1 MRPRGVVAGV
11 LAWAALACGGGPA
24 TPPPGTP
31 AVQPP
36 PPEQAPAPQ
45 ARATDAVSAAAAASP
60 QDSAA
65 ADSSARTGLLREMF
79 AYRGGGRD
87 PFRSLLA
94 SGAVRPLFGDLRLM
108 AVVYDPRY
116 PARSVAVLRDVSVNK
131 RYDVRVDDALGRM
144 RVVEIRP
151 QEVVL
156 SIEEFGVEQ
165 QQTLTL
171 KKQEGVP

>member
-1 MRPRGVVAGV
+1 MMRRAAVAGMV
-11 LAWAALACGGGPA
+11 TWAVLACGGG
-24 TPPPGTP
+24 TP
-31 AVQPP
+31 APP
-36 PPEQAPAPQ
+36 AAPTRPLAQTRQAPAAG
-45 ARATDAVSAAAAASP
+45 ARAAAAS
-60 QDSAA
+60 QDTGTADTSAN
-65 ADSSARTGLLREMF
+65 RTGLMREVF

-87 PFRSLLA
+87 PFRSLIA
-94 SGAVRPLFGDLRLM
+94 SGAVRPLFSDLRLM
-108 AVVYDPRY
+108 AVIYDPRY
-116 PARSVAVLRDVSVNK
+116 PARSVAILRDVSVNK
-131 RYDVRVDDALGRM
+131 RYDVRVDDELGRM

>member
-1 MRPRGVVAGV
+1 MREA
-11 LAWAALACGGGPA
+11 
-24 TPPPGTP
+24 
-31 AVQPP
+31 
-36 PPEQAPAPQ
+36 
-45 ARATDAVSAAAAASP
+45 
-60 QDSAA
+60 
-65 ADSSARTGLLREMF
+65 F
-79 AYRGGGRD
+79 AYSGGGRD

-94 SGAVRPLFGDLRLM
+94 SGAVRPMIGDLRLM

-131 RYDVRVDDALGRM
+131 RYDVRVDDELGRM

-151 QEVVL
+151 REVVL

>member
-1 MRPRGVVAGV
+1 MRPRAVLAGM
-11 LAWAALACGGGPA
+11 LAWAALACGGGAPA
-24 TPPPGTP
+24 PRPGAP
-31 AVQPP
+31 AAQPAAP
-36 PPEQAPAPQ
+36 SQAPAAG
-45 ARATDAVSAAAAASP
+45 ARAAGATTETAA

-65 ADSSARTGLLREMF
+65 ADSAARTGLVREAF
-79 AYRGGGRD
+79 GYRGGGRD

-94 SGAVRPLFGDLRLM
+94 SGAVRPLIGDLRLM

-131 RYDVRVDDALGRM
+131 RYDVRVDDELGRM

-156 SIEEFGVEQ
+156 AIEEFGVEQ